1 MTTLYCAH
9 PTGDYGSANEQRR
22 FYDLRRLFPDVELLN
37 PAEMFGDTLDWL
49 AEWPRLCCALDLVVA
64 WGASDGTVG
73 CGVLRELSD
82 ATVYRIPTAILNSA
96 GLWHWAGIDLL
107 TPRYRSAQRVGRLR
121 TGRPVALSRF
131 LASSPWA
138 GVDRAPAGHEDEAE
152 QCGSVLIDPR
162 TAKEVRCLLHHGHS
176 SPHYRDDGNHLR
188 NDHPPATRS
197 RKGASEP

>member
-9 PTGDYGSANEQRR
+9 PTGDYGSANEERR
-22 FYDLRRLFPDVELLN
+22 LCDLRRLFPDVECLN
-37 PAEMFGDTLDWL
+37 PAEMFSDTFDWL
-49 AEWPRLCCALDLVVA
+49 SEWPRLCCTLDLVVA

-96 GLWHWAGIDLL
+96 GLWHWGGLDIL
-107 TPRYRSAQRVGRLR
+107 TPRHRSAKRVGRLR
-121 TGRPVALSRF
+121 AGRPVSPSKF

-138 GVDRAPAGHEDEAE
+138 GVDRAPAGHEDKAE

-162 TAKEVRCLLHHGHS
+162 TAEEVRCLLHDGHS
-176 SPHYRDDGNHLR
+176 SPHYYEAATHFRSN
-188 NDHPPATRS
+188 HPPATRS
-197 RKGASEP
+197 KKGSYE